1 MEDEFSADY
10 ESDRH
15 DYVVNPVPQAHMP
28 FIGAL
33 FFGAWYS
40 IVLASAMSLG
50 VKYLHPETPAAHGI
64 LQSIAWALG
73 SGIAIALASRMS
85 KNHRWI
91 VGIFSTVISAGVW
104 IGFLYFLRY
113 DLDQPT
119 GDSIFGHELSV
130 KSYLFGLTF
139 LIVVVG
145 LVSSFLG
152 AESRNDEEITGPLF
166 LVPTRHWLWLW
177 IGASVW
183 VSMVPVVLYYVWLQF
198 ATALFNNSPSPLVSI
213 RLRALL
219 RILRGSGAVQRHR
232 NVSSV
237 CIGLKLLR
245 WFGVETGVDISCGHS
260 LSRFSRLSV
269 SS

>member
-1 MEDEFSADY
+1 MENELSADY
-10 ESDRH
+10 TID
-15 DYVVNPVPQAHMP
+15 DGYTPAQVPTAHMHP
-28 FIGAL
+28 ATAF

-40 IVLASAMSLG
+40 FVLASAMSGG

-130 KSYLFGLTF
+130 KSYLF
-139 LIVVVG
+139 
-145 LVSSFLG
+145 
-152 AESRNDEEITGPLF
+152 
-166 LVPTRHWLWLW
+166 
-177 IGASVW
+177 
-183 VSMVPVVLYYVWLQF
+183 
-198 ATALFNNSPSPLVSI
+198 
-213 RLRALL
+213 
-219 RILRGSGAVQRHR
+219 
-232 NVSSV
+232 
-237 CIGLKLLR
+237 
-245 WFGVETGVDISCGHS
+245 
-260 LSRFSRLSV
+260 
-269 SS
+269 